1 MNRYGYTIQKSASFG
16 VSRTLVILFSKYRIV
31 RIRSNSSTSTS
42 FMPHWRHSKT
52 RTMQINIIKLLLQ
65 SIVIFLCVVTY
76 TTVYHQY
83 LLYGLVGLLR
93 KKKAAQKVVFAKGIN
108 FNIVLWRR
116 HIRHDQTVRQA
127 VEYCTI
133 YLNPPLC
140 CLLYCIT
147 ASFYLHKV
155 L

>member
-1 MNRYGYTIQKSASFG
+1 MSLCNRSVDYGASSKRDKDMNRYGYTIQKSASFG

-31 RIRSNSSTSTS
+31 RIRSNSSTSTA

-52 RTMQINIIKLLLQ
+52 RTTQINIIKLLLQ
-65 SIVIFLCVVTY
+65 SIVIFLCDVTY

-108 FNIVLWRR
+108 FNIVS
-116 HIRHDQTVRQA
+116 TV
-127 VEYCTI
+127 VLFTK
-133 YLNPPLC
+133 
-140 CLLYCIT
+140 LLYCIT